1 MPHRRLQRL
10 VSSTPTFTELMS
22 RIGLTS
28 SPYHTILRTSARP
41 RLDGNPTGRGR
52 IPVVAATCAGAATI
66 TAMPDRLHP
75 LWVESADGVV
85 RVAEACHAAG
95 RFALDTEADSL
106 HSYFHKVCLIQVSA
120 DERHALI
127 DPLAIDAGALR
138 PLWDVVGDPEV
149 PVLMHGADYDIRVL
163 DRDYGARV
171 RGLEDTQ
178 IMAQLL
184 GESKTGLAALL
195 ERDVGVTLDKK
206 HQRADWGRRP
216 LGRELR
222 EYAAADTA
230 YLERLAAGLRQRL
243 ETLDRWS
250 WAEEEFRRLE
260 QVRYAEPAT
269 DDRAFERLKGVGR
282 LRGAARDRAF
292 TLYEWR
298 EDVARRLDLPPFKV
312 LGNRP
317 LLELAE
323 QPSERFDDLP
333 ARDGLGPRFA
343 RRWGR
348 EVIGLLESPRRAP
361 DRVRSPRQPSP
372 PEAMQRRLQ
381 RLTAVRDGEAD
392 RLGLPGGLLCPK
404 ATLTAIAE
412 LGADPTREA
421 LRSAGLEGWR
431 FERLADG
438 FLDALRAT

>member
-1 MPHRRLQRL
+1 MP
-10 VSSTPTFTELMS
+10 
-22 RIGLTS
+22 G
-28 SPYHTILRTSARP
+28 
-41 RLDGNPTGRGR
+41 RLD
-52 IPVVAATCAGAATI
+52 
-66 TAMPDRLHP
+66 P
-75 LWVESADGVV
+75 LWVESADGVEW
-85 RVAEACHAAG
+85 VADACREAG

-106 HSYFHKVCLIQVSA
+106 HSYFHKVCLIQVTAA
-120 DERHALI
+120 DRHALI
-127 DPLAIDAGALR
+127 DPLAIDADALR
-138 PLWDVVGDPEV
+138 PLWDVVGDPAV

-184 GESKTGLAALL
+184 GEPKTGLAALL
-195 ERDVGVTLDKK
+195 ERDVGVGLDKK

-216 LGRELR
+216 LSRELR

-230 YLERLAAGLRQRL
+230 YLDRLGAGLRLRL
-243 ETLDRWS
+243 EGLERWS
-250 WAEEEFRRLE
+250 WAEEEFQRLE
-260 QVRYAEPAT
+260 QVRYAEPPT
-269 DDRAFERLKGVGR
+269 DERAFERVKGVGR
-282 LRGAARDRAF
+282 LRGEARDRAY

-298 EDVARRLDLPPFKV
+298 EGVARRLDLPPFKV
-312 LGNRP
+312 LGNHP

-323 QPSERFDDLP
+323 QPVEHFNELP
-333 ARDGLGPRFA
+333 ARAGLGPRFA

-348 EVIGLLESPRRAP
+348 EVVELLVSPRRAP
-361 DRVRSPRQPSP
+361 DRIRSPRQPSP

-392 RLGLPGGLLCPK
+392 RLGLQGGLVCPK

-412 LGADPTREA
+412 LGADPSRDA
-421 LRSAGLEGWR
+421 LRSAGLDGWR

-438 FLDALRAT
+438 FLDALRVT